1 MRLPNSYGSIYK
13 LSGNRRRPFAA
24 VITQGWKDDGKP
36 IRKYLGYY
44 TTRKDALSAL
54 ADYNAKPYKIDD
66 HGITL
71 AALYARWTAYR
82 QERNKSIPQN
92 YKAAYKRMEP
102 LYSVPFVD
110 ITTFQWQD
118 LVDSC
123 PKAPSARLIKVLA
136 NLLYKYAALLDITTD
151 NRVTQVETPV
161 IAQSTKHRPFSHDE
175 IKELWNHKDDF
186 AARYALIM
194 CYTGMRPTEVIK
206 IKNQDVHIDEHYMVG
221 GIKTAAGMN
230 RQIPIADKIMP
241 FIEQMYSPEREYLLV
256 NEHGLHPQTLQFLR
270 KHYWD
275 ISDIPAIKN
284 HFPHDGRHTCE
295 TALDNARISK
305 KIIQLIIGHAG
316 RDIDER
322 VYTHKTTQQLIDAI
336 NKI

>member
-1 MRLPNSYGSIYK
+1 
-13 LSGNRRRPFAA
+13 
-24 VITQGWKDDGKP
+24 
-36 IRKYLGYY
+36 
-44 TTRKDALSAL
+44 
-54 ADYNAKPYKIDD
+54 
-66 HGITL
+66 
-71 AALYARWTAYR
+71 
-82 QERNKSIPQN
+82 
-92 YKAAYKRMEP
+92 MEP

-110 ITTFQWQD
+110 ITTLQWQD

-295 TALDNARISK
+295 TALDNARIAK